1 MDDFEVEDLRNRTT
15 DVIAAIDSPT
25 TELDQIMCSDRYHG
39 PIGEVAVVLG
49 IGLAAVTPGGVASAA
64 AGDDG
69 SVSSSVES
77 SDSDSSRGDAA
88 DRDTSGGRDRDGPAG
103 RDTDA
108 SDAEEGAGDTTAGSP
123 RTDSPSTDS
132 GTNDSDADADAVGD
146 TDTDAVG
153 ETDDADSATDA
164 TPGRTADAAPNDT
177 GPAAS
182 TTDDLGPGAGNGATD
197 PKTATTIGT
206 DGAPSDNSD
215 TGTGARD
222 AGDDA
227 ADSPPAADDRVG
239 TGGPPAVRAD
249 IRVQPDRDS
258 PVPGQPGTDPSV
270 VVTPRTDAAT
280 HDTTTEPKR
289 HTFPALAVPT
299 ASVAPPTTTPLTQW
313 AQAAR
318 AEAPRIGMA
327 TLATTLP
334 TEATEVA
341 ARIVSNVLGAV
352 GIRQIASTDPLA
364 TVESPMFWA
373 LAAAWCRRQEKAP
386 AVEAARGLAVA
397 PVTTSQPIEQLSAR
411 AASRATDTSSFLTSP
426 ATASGPTVGVPDRA
440 TGRVLGSVGAPGSY
454 TVTGQAG
461 RGTVAVD
468 TTGGFTY
475 TPTQAARASAALDPS
490 GDYDTFTATPASGG
504 APVTVRVPVSA
515 ARMQVTQSS
524 TVGSNPAGVTFAG
537 DKAYVTNQSA
547 KTVSVIDAGNTVI
560 ATVNVGTTPTGVAAN
575 PTGTRVY
582 VTNSGN
588 NSVSVIDTAKNQVV
602 ANVGTGIGSA
612 PSAVAVNQAGT
623 RAYVTNSG
631 TNSVTVLN
639 TTNNTVVTTIRT
651 GMGAAPNAVAVNA
664 AGTRAYVT
672 TAGNLLSPA
681 GLTVID
687 TTTNRVVT
695 TIRTGI
701 GNTPNA
707 VAVSPD
713 GTRVYVTNRGSNTVS
728 VVDTTTNKVVG
739 TVAVGPK
746 PTAVSVTADGSA
758 AYVVSEPDQLT
769 VIDTRTNSVVTTL
782 SIDSA
787 AESGAHGIAVTSDG
801 SRMLVTDAADSSVR
815 ALSLTHVNSA
825 PTATWTPEAP
835 READGAV
842 RITLTSSDPDGD
854 PVTFSSGAATSG
866 SVVADGVGAFVYTP
880 TPAARALAL
889 QPPGPDN
896 DQFTVTV
903 GDGQSAT
910 NLPVTVTVSPTPPA
924 TSLDIDAVAMGSGPL
939 DAVLVGDRIYVVS
952 QDDVVR
958 VVAAGAVVGNPIPV
972 DWSSTTLAAAPA
984 LNRVYVS
991 SPATGLVTVIDT
1003 TTDTVVDT
1011 LWQLPVDPDFQGY
1024 SLSREMVASPDG
1036 RRLYTSGEDGTVS
1049 VVDTATNTVVSSQP
1063 LGYFENLEVGADGRH
1078 FYGTSGASV
1087 TVIDTATMTRNSVI
1101 TVGPEW
1107 DLTQTRS
1114 EFADTTRSVAVSA
1127 DGTRLYAT
1135 SRVLVV
1141 ELASGGYSNGWFIGD
1156 ATGRTWRVTGEY
1168 DIVTVID
1175 VDPASASYGTEIA
1188 TLRPQAGASDVA
1200 LGADGRTAYVTGSDG
1215 RTVTVVD
1222 TTRFAVVG
1230 TFDTDASSAGSS
1242 RQVLAD
1248 PDTPGTLYVLDTT
1261 DGALYLVTGA
1271 PVGQAATMSV

>member
-1 MDDFEVEDLRNRTT
+1 MDDIEVEDLRNRTT

-25 TELDQIMCSDRYHG
+25 TELDQIMCSDRYHS

-108 SDAEEGAGDTTAGSP
+108 SDADDDAGDTTSGSP
-123 RTDSPSTDS
+123 STDSPSTDS
-132 GTNDSDADADAVGD
+132 GTDDSGTDEDAVGD
-146 TDTDAVG
+146 TD
-153 ETDDADSATDA
+153 DADTATDA
-164 TPGRTADAAPNDT
+164 TPGGTADAAPNDT
-177 GPAAS
+177 GPTAS
-182 TTDDLGPGAGNGATD
+182 TTNELGPGAGNGATD

-215 TGTGARD
+215 AGTGARD
-222 AGDDA
+222 AGDGA

-239 TGGPPAVRAD
+239 TGSPPAVRAD
-249 IRVQPDRDS
+249 IRVQPDHDS
-258 PVPGQPGTDPSV
+258 PGPGEPGTDPSVVVTPRTDPSV

-280 HDTTTEPKR
+280 HDTTTTTTEPKR
-289 HTFPALAVPT
+289 HAFPAPAVPT
-299 ASVAPPTTTPLTQW
+299 ASGAPPTTTPLTEW

-318 AEAPRIGMA
+318 AEAPRIRMA

-352 GIRQIASTDPLA
+352 GIRQIASTDPLT

-411 AASRATDTSSFLTSP
+411 AASRATDTSSFLTSS

-454 TVTGQAG
+454 TVTGQAT

-524 TVGSNPAGVTFAG
+524 TVGSNPAGVAFAG

-602 ANVGTGIGSA
+602 ATVGTGIGSA
-612 PSAVAVNQAGT
+612 PSAVAVNPAVT

-631 TNSVTVLN
+631 TNSVTVVN
-639 TTNNTVVTTIRT
+639 TTNNTVVTTIRNGIGT
-651 GMGAAPNAVAVNA
+651 TPNAVAVNE

-672 TAGNLLSPA
+672 NSGSNS
-681 GLTVID
+681 VSVVN
-687 TTTNRVVT
+687 TTNNTVVT
-695 TIRTGI
+695 TIRNGI
-701 GNTPNA
+701 GVTPTA
-707 VAVSPD
+707 VTVSRD
-713 GTRVYVTNRGSNTVS
+713 GTRAYVANRGSNTVS
-728 VVDTTTNKVVG
+728 IIDTTNNTVVG
-739 TVAVGPK
+739 NVAVGTR
-746 PTAVSVTADGSA
+746 PTAVRVSRDGSA
-758 AYVVSEPDQLT
+758 LYVVTDSDRLT
-769 VIDTRTNSVVTTL
+769 VIDTETRSVTSTVA
-782 SIDSA
+782 IDDA
-787 AESGAHGIAVTSDG
+787 AEAGAHAVAISSDG

-825 PTATWTPEAP
+825 PTATWTPEPP

-842 RITLTSSDPDGD
+842 RITLTPSDPDGD

-910 NLPVTVTVSPTPPA
+910 NLPVTVTVSPA
-924 TSLDIDAVAMGSGPL
+924 TSLDIDAVTMGSGPL

-991 SPATGLVTVIDT
+991 SPATGYVTVIDT

-1049 VVDTATNTVVSSQP
+1049 VVDTATNTVVSSQR
-1063 LGYFENLEVGADGRH
+1063 LGYFENLEVSADGRH
-1078 FYGTSGASV
+1078 LYGTSGASV

-1200 LGADGRTAYVTGSDG
+1200 LGADRRTAYVTGSDG

-1222 TTRFAVVG
+1222 TTRFTVVG

-1271 PVGQAATMSV
+1271 PVGQAAATSV

>member
-15 DVIAAIDSPT
+15 DVIAEIDSPT

-49 IGLAAVTPGGVASAA
+49 IGLAAVTPGGMASAT
-64 AGDDG
+64 AGDDD

-77 SDSDSSRGDAA
+77 SDSDSSREDAA
-88 DRDTSGGRDRDGPAG
+88 DRDTSGGRDRDGPAS

-108 SDAEEGAGDTTAGSP
+108 SDAENDTGDTTAG
-123 RTDSPSTDS
+123 TPSTDS
-132 GTNDSDADADAVGD
+132 GTNDSDADADGD
-146 TDTDAVG
+146 TDTDAVV

-177 GPAAS
+177 GPTAS
-182 TTDDLGPGAGNGATD
+182 TTDELGSGAGNGATD
-197 PKTATTIGT
+197 PQTATTIGT
-206 DGAPSDNSD
+206 DAAPSDNSD
-215 TGTGARD
+215 AGTGARD
-222 AGDDA
+222 AGDGA
-227 ADSPPAADDRVG
+227 ADSPPTADDRTG
-239 TGGPPAVRAD
+239 TGSPPAVRAD
-249 IRVQPDRDS
+249 IRVQPDHDS
-258 PVPGQPGTDPSV
+258 PVPGEPGADPSV
-270 VVTPRTDAAT
+270 VVTPRTDVAT
-280 HDTTTEPKR
+280 HETTTTEPKR
-289 HTFPALAVPT
+289 HAFPAPAVPT
-299 ASVAPPTTTPLTQW
+299 ASGAPPTATPLTEW

-411 AASRATDTSSFLTSP
+411 EASRATDTSSFLTSA

-454 TVTGQAG
+454 TVTGQAS

-524 TVGSNPAGVTFAG
+524 TVGSNPAGVALAG

-602 ANVGTGIGSA
+602 ATVGTGLGSA
-612 PSAVAVNQAGT
+612 PSAVAVNPAGT

-631 TNSVTVLN
+631 TNSVTVVN
-639 TTNNTVVTTIRT
+639 TTNNTVVTTIRNGIGT
-651 GMGAAPNAVAVNA
+651 TPNAVAVNE

-672 TAGNLLSPA
+672 NSGSNSVSVVNTTNNTVVTTIRNGIGVTPTAVTVSRDGTRAYVANSGSNTVSIIDTTNNTVVGNVAVGARPTAVRVSRDGSALYVVTDSDR
-681 GLTVID
+681 LTVID
-687 TTTNRVVT
+687 TETRSIVSTVA
-695 TIRTGI
+695 IDEAAEAGAH
-701 GNTPNA
+701 A
-707 VAVSPD
+707 VAIS
-713 GTRVYVTNRGSNTVS
+713 
-728 VVDTTTNKVVG
+728 
-739 TVAVGPK
+739 
-746 PTAVSVTADGSA
+746 
-758 AYVVSEPDQLT
+758 
-769 VIDTRTNSVVTTL
+769 
-782 SIDSA
+782 
-787 AESGAHGIAVTSDG
+787 SDG
-801 SRMLVTDAADSSVR
+801 SRLLITDAADSSVR

-854 PVTFSSGAATSG
+854 PVTFSSGGATSG

-889 QPPGPDN
+889 QTPGPDN
-896 DQFTVTV
+896 DQFGVTV
-903 GDGQSAT
+903 GDGKSAT
-910 NLPVTVTVSPTPPA
+910 NLAVTVTVSPTPPA
-924 TSLDIDAVAMGSGPL
+924 TSLDIDAVAMGGGPL

-991 SPATGLVTVIDT
+991 SPATGFVTVIDT

-1049 VVDTATNTVVSSQP
+1049 VVDTATNTVVSSQR
-1063 LGYFENLEVGADGRH
+1063 LGYFENLEVSADGRH
-1078 FYGTSGASV
+1078 LYGTSGASV

-1127 DGTRLYAT
+1127 DGKRLYAT
-1135 SRVLVV
+1135 SRVLMV

-1156 ATGRTWRVTGEY
+1156 ATGRTWRVTGDY

-1188 TLRPQAGASDVA
+1188 ALRPQAGARDVA

-1222 TTRFAVVG
+1222 TTRFTVVG

-1271 PVGQAATMSV
+1271 PLGQAAAMSV